1 MSEAFIPAA
10 RSLVLRESNS
20 LAVTD
25 TVTNNIF
32 SWLLFKV
39 VDIIIYRAVQNPAVI
54 VMGVVTNVFIIISVL
69 SAFPWVRK

>member
-1 MSEAFIPAA
+1 VGGIHSGCALSGA
-10 RSLVLRESNS
+10 
-20 LAVTD
+20 
-25 TVTNNIF
+25 

-54 VMGVVTNVFIIISVL
+54 VMGVVTNVFIIISVI